1 MPTTT
6 AAATAAAAAS
16 EGEGQRQGAS
26 PAHLAPGAH
35 PPRLSLDLRGN
46 RISPTSPTGTAL
58 AALGARA
65 NLAFQRRAY

>member
-1 MPTTT
+1 M
-6 AAATAAAAAS
+6 
-16 EGEGQRQGAS
+16 AS

-35 PPRLSLDLRGN
+35 PSRLSLDLRGN